1 MIYFVMGERFSP
13 NDLFD
18 PGLSLFQIRDRIIEI
33 TSLEVDEA
41 QKVFLTLWQIFYLIM
56 EMEDEEEKMK
66 LLKTGKDL
74 SRNLESYLW
83 LLSGEKVETI
93 VSTLEITKERVS
105 SEKAVARSLMTGTI
119 LFVNDC
125 IA

>member
-1 MIYFVMGERFSP
+1 MGERFSP